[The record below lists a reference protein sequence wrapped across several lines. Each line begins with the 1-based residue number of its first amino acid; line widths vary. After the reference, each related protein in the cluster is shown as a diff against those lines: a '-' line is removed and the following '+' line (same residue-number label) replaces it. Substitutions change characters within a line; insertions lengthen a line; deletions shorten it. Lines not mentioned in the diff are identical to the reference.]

1 MSHSL
6 QFQVRHRYSLRDP
19 GISVPVRLAVGGR
32 SVDLFANL
40 DTGASFCI
48 FHRALGEALGL
59 SVESG
64 FRQKLVTAAG
74 WFWAFGHQ
82 VTLDVL
88 GLGFDTT
95 VYFAAP
101 ADFPRNVLG
110 RQGWLNRVRLA
121 VIDYDGTLYLSPY
134 ED

>member
-32 SVDLFANL
+32 SVDLLATV
-40 DTGASFCI
+40 DTGSSLCI
-48 FHRALGEALGL
+48 FHRFWGEALGL
-59 SVESG
+59 SLDSG
-64 FRQKLVTAAG
+64 FHQKVITAAG
-74 WFWAFGHQ
+74 SFFAFGHP
-82 VTLDVL
+82 VTLEVL
-88 GLGFDTT
+88 GFSFDST
-95 VYFAAP
+95 VYFAEFAGS
-101 ADFPRNVLG
+101 PRNVLG